1 MKFSCLQENLYR
13 GLQIARSSVGR
24 EQSLPILSHILLT
37 TEKGILSLTATNL
50 EIAVH
55 ATVRG
60 KVETEG
66 SIALD
71 AKTLVEFVSL
81 LPKEKVDLTTSSQGI
96 LSIQCGGYSTTL
108 HGLSSED
115 FPLIPSVEKENPITF
130 SLSDIREGLS
140 TTLFAVSLQ
149 ESRPELSGVLF
160 HSDPVKKTLTIVGT
174 DAYRLAEKTI
184 PAEGELSQNHDV
196 IIPLKTLQEFLRIT
210 QYGMGARGELVITD
224 HQLLFLC
231 DSVELYSKRI
241 QGTYPDY
248 KNIIPPSFSTH
259 VRIPRQEFIQAI
271 KASSIFSKAGLHDVQ
286 LTVTPKQDG
295 KGLLSLYAANAS
307 VGENTTTLDIEMSGG
322 ENTVLLNYKYL
333 LDGLSLIT
341 SQNVTLDI
349 VDSVNPCVLKP
360 EGGEGYLY
368 LVMPIRQ

>member
-1 MKFSCLQENLYR
+1 
-13 GLQIARSSVGR
+13 
-24 EQSLPILSHILLT
+24 
-37 TEKGILSLTATNL
+37 
-50 EIAVH
+50 
-55 ATVRG
+55 
-60 KVETEG
+60 
-66 SIALD
+66 
-71 AKTLVEFVSL
+71 
-81 LPKEKVDLTTSSQGI
+81 
-96 LSIQCGGYSTTL
+96 
-108 HGLSSED
+108 
-115 FPLIPSVEKENPITF
+115 
-130 SLSDIREGLS
+130 
-140 TTLFAVSLQ
+140 
-149 ESRPELSGVLF
+149 
-160 HSDPVKKTLTIVGT
+160 
-174 DAYRLAEKTI
+174 
-184 PAEGELSQNHDV
+184 
-196 IIPLKTLQEFLRIT
+196 
-210 QYGMGARGELVITD
+210 MGARGELVITD